1 MDLFTYFACI
11 ICTSE
16 ILLMKRNVTVAI
28 DRELLKRARAL
39 AAQRGTS
46 ISGLLA
52 AELEKLV
59 NNEQEYQQAR
69 ARALARLAT
78 GFHLGGGKMPGR
90 EEVHDRQGLR

>member
-1 MDLFTYFACI
+1 
-11 ICTSE
+11 
-16 ILLMKRNVTVAI
+16 MKRNVTAAI

-59 NNEQEYQQAR
+59 NHEQQYQQAR
-69 ARALARLAT
+69 ARALARLAS
-78 GFHLGGGKMPGR
+78 GFHLGGGKMPSR
-90 EEVHDRQGLR
+90 EELHDRQGLR